1 LRVAGPGAVGQTVL
15 GEAGMRDVAIRAQR
29 LSAAFGA
36 RHGPANGNSHS
47 HDQQPE
53 LPIT

>member
-1 LRVAGPGAVGQTVL
+1 VHGRRRSLL
-15 GEAGMRDVAIRAQR
+15 GEAGVRDIDIRAQR

-36 RHGPANGNSHS
+36 KHGPADGNSHS

-53 LPIT
+53 PPAT

>member
-1 LRVAGPGAVGQTVL
+1 VARTLL

-36 RHGPANGNSHS
+36 KHGPANPKSHS
-47 HDQQPE
+47 HDQRDESPV
-53 LPIT
+53 T